1 MHLKPSSSP
10 TTECGQLIHGSD
22 PEDGTRLR
30 RCVITVQHARML
42 SNGATCDCGGWTD
55 RVFANAVLV
64 EAVVELV
71 DGSNDG
77 AIGVSNEVFFVV
89 VVMVG
94 LVGGGDDGVNVCV
107 WEHAWRTGG
116 EWRWSTCNSFNLL
129 AHLP

>member
-1 MHLKPSSSP
+1 MEPA
-10 TTECGQLIHGSD
+10 
-22 PEDGTRLR
+22 
-30 RCVITVQHARML
+30 V
-42 SNGATCDCGGWTD
+42 NCGGWTD

-107 WEHAWRTGG
+107 WEHAVFKFESVCMRG
-116 EWRWSTCNSFNLL
+116 WSTCNSFNLL
-129 AHLP
+129 AHLPLHDRERISRRQKGSFPTTQSLPH